1 MTKVVL
7 NRTIQIRLKK
17 EQYERIKN
25 YSTQRGFNS
34 LSSFLR
40 FVALE
45 QDFALQQK
53 IYETHEKTSQLHA
66 HFFGDKGTTK
76 FKKVQQ
82 VKCPT

>member
-1 MTKVVL
+1 MVM

-25 YSTQRGFNS
+25 FSVQRGFNS

-45 QDFALQQK
+45 QDFILQQK
-53 IYETHEKTSQLHA
+53 IYEMYDKTSQLHA
-66 HFFGDKGTTK
+66 HVFGVKPTTK
-76 FKKVQQ
+76 FKKVQAS
-82 VKCPT
+82 KCST